1 LERTPRSAN
10 MIGSQIGAVMI
21 RKTSAASS
29 TMKTVP
35 SRLFSDPIHGE
46 VQKNVSSCALRLK
59 QGPAS
64 ASFRIDTICVSVN
77 LDLRM
82 MPPPSNDGRKYL
94 VIHCALIGGAYV

>member
-1 LERTPRSAN
+1 MPIWANGIESSHPKMATNTKRITQIAINQMPSWRRTPRSAN

-46 VQKNVSSCALRLK
+46 VQKMLAPVRY
-59 QGPAS
+59 
-64 ASFRIDTICVSVN
+64 D
-77 LDLRM
+77 
-82 MPPPSNDGRKYL
+82 
-94 VIHCALIGGAYV
+94 